1 MNEWEWQLLEDKTS
15 VDRVRVGDTELAVGD
30 RVRLLPR
37 KGGDVFDLALA
48 GQNALIESI
57 EQDYEGK
64 VHVCVVL
71 DDDPGTG
78 FGTSPTTRSSILF
91 RPGRIRTACGK

>member
-15 VDRVRVGDTELAVGD
+15 VDRIRVGDTELAVGD

-64 VHVCVVL
+64 VHVSRA
-71 DDDPGTG
+71 DDDGTDLG
-78 FGTSPTTRSSILF
+78 LSDNPVIDSATRT
-91 RPGRIRTACGK
+91 RTACGK